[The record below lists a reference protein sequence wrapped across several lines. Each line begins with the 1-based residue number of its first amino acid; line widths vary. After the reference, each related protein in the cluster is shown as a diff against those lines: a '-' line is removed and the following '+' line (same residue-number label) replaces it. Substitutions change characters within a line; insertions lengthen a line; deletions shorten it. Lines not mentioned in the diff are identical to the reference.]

1 MRVVHVFKDYHPP
14 TPGGIEQ
21 HMQLLCTKLARELDV
36 AVLVPSR
43 SRRRVAERLDGVS
56 VVRVPEFGRYA
67 SVPLCP
73 TMPRELARL
82 RPDLVHLH
90 FPNPMGDLADLLGA
104 PGVPLVVTYHADIV
118 RHRALLPL
126 YRPLLV
132 RTFAAARKIV
142 AGSADYLASSP
153 LLRRYQSKCTVVP
166 FGVDL
171 EAFALSDGERAQ
183 VDQRRAALGRPI
195 VLFVGVLRHYKGLD
209 VLLRALTG
217 VCAHALIAG
226 EGPQLGE
233 WRRLAGALGVADRT
247 TFLGRVSDAER
258 RVLLHACDLLVLPS
272 VDRRE
277 AFGIVQLEAMAC
289 GKPVVASD
297 LPTGIRFVNQQGVTG
312 LLVPPRDARALAGA
326 LNRLLDDAELRA
338 KLGRAARERV
348 VREFSADR
356 MVKLTRKVYVTAL
369 TASVTA

>member
-348 VREFSADR
+348 AREFSADR

>member
-1 MRVVHVFKDYHPP
+1 VRVVHVFKDYHPP

>member
-1 MRVVHVFKDYHPP
+1 
-14 TPGGIEQ
+14 
-21 HMQLLCTKLARELDV
+21 
-36 AVLVPSR
+36 
-43 SRRRVAERLDGVS
+43 
-56 VVRVPEFGRYA
+56 
-67 SVPLCP
+67 
-73 TMPRELARL
+73 
-82 RPDLVHLH
+82 
-90 FPNPMGDLADLLGA
+90 MGDLADLLGA